1 MWNAYTEKILHLDVK
16 ALERCSSHAKP
27 PFPYTKG
34 TIKTL
39 PSNSLIFPKNGNVLE
54 NSSAT
59 ENLFKVTKIT
69 C

>member
-1 MWNAYTEKILHLDVK
+1 MRNAYTEKFLHLDVK
-16 ALERCSSHAKP
+16 VLERCFSHAKP

-34 TIKTL
+34 AIKTL
-39 PSNSLIFPKNGNVLE
+39 PSNSLIFPKKGNVLE

-59 ENLFKVTKIT
+59 ENLFKVTNIT